1 MSEVKHSYVITGPKI
16 YTDTVVLDNHTLVVC
31 DNKIVAIL
39 ERHSA
44 ALPKDLPIHHF
55 ASEFH
60 LIPGM
65 IDMHIHGANGADVM
79 DGTLESLD
87 TIGHALFKEG
97 VTGYLATTMT
107 ETTANI
113 EQALATVKTA
123 MTARVKPN
131 HAKIMGIHLEGP
143 FLSFKQ
149 MGAQQGELI
158 RDPDIALFDRWQQIA
173 GGHIRMVTVA
183 PELPGAIPFIKHL
196 VKSGVI
202 ASIGH
207 TDATYAQT
215 QAAIDA
221 GATHA
226 THLFNAMRGIHHREP
241 GTVTALLLD
250 ERVVPEIIVDGIHLN
265 PAVIQ
270 LTVNIKG
277 KDRLILVT
285 DAMRAKC
292 CGEGVFDLGGQ
303 EVTVREGAA
312 RLSNGVLAGS
322 VLTMNQAL
330 VNMLRFTRCSLSDL
344 INMVSATPAKQLGAF
359 AHVGSIAVGKA
370 AEWVL
375 LDQHYGVAKVV
386 NTNTPLE

>member
-1 MSEVKHSYVITGPKI
+1 MPEVTHSYIVTGSKI
-16 YTDTVVLDNHTLVVC
+16 YTEAGVLDHHALVVREG
-31 DNKIVAIL
+31 KI
-39 ERHSA
+39 A
-44 ALPKDLPIHHF
+44 AVVQQDAVPTDLPVHRF
-55 ASEFH
+55 SSDTH

-65 IDMHIHGANGADVM
+65 IDMHIHGSNGADVM
-79 DGTLESLD
+79 DGSLESLQ
-87 TIGHALFKEG
+87 TISQSLFKEG

-107 ETTANI
+107 ETTENI
-113 EQALATVKTA
+113 ERALATVKTSIEQPLN
-123 MTARVKPN
+123 PN
-131 HAKIMGIHLEGP
+131 SAAILGIHLEGP
-143 FLSFKQ
+143 FLSYKQ

-158 RDPDIALFDRWQQIA
+158 RAPDIALFDRWQGIA
-173 GGHIRMVTVA
+173 GGHIRMVTIA
-183 PELPGAIPFIKHL
+183 PELTGAIPFIKHL

-207 TDATYAQT
+207 TDATYEQT

-250 ERVVPEIIVDGIHLN
+250 DRVATEIIADGIHLN

-303 EVTVREGAA
+303 AVTVHDGSA
-312 RLSNGVLAGS
+312 RLANGVLAGS
-322 VLTMNQAL
+322 VLMMHQAL
-330 VNMLRFTRCSLSDL
+330 MNMLRFTDCSLYDL
-344 INMVSATPAKQLGAF
+344 VPMVSATPAKQLGKF
-359 AHVGSIAVGKA
+359 DQLGSIAVGKA
-370 AEWVL
+370 ANWVV
-375 LDQHYGVAKVV
+375 LDAHHQVV
-386 NTNTPLE
+386 RVNN